1 MVNILELQKKLTAV
15 ALPSGFEK
23 PQGEVLMELA
33 KPLVDEVWRDA
44 LGNVYCHRKG
54 PGKKIIFP
62 AHMDVIGLMVTFV
75 DDHGFLRFEPVGG
88 HSPAGLIGTTVR
100 LESGVRGSVWPDA
113 TAQVEKHGYGEV
125 DIHDL
130 FIDIG
135 ASSKEEAEKL
145 APIGSLC
152 VFDTQSVEI
161 AGGNLMSP
169 YADDL
174 TACIALL
181 MAMEELQGK
190 ERKND
195 LYFVFTVQEEVGL
208 RGAKAAAWEVDPDL
222 GIAVDVTRTG
232 DTPGEIDGQR
242 MRVALGKGPTV
253 KRKDSSVQCNPQV
266 VELLEKAAK
275 AAKIPFQTEVLLAG
289 GTDTA
294 AVQKSR
300 AGVLAGCVSI
310 PCRNIHSPG
319 EIVNLKDVENVG
331 KLLAAVAQTEIEL

>member
-1 MVNILELQKKLTAV
+1 MLNILELQKKLVSV

-23 PQGEVLMELA
+23 PQGEMLMELA
-33 KPLVDEVWRDA
+33 RPFVDEVWRDA
-44 LGNVYCHRKG
+44 IGNVYCHKKG

-75 DDHGFLRFEPVGG
+75 DDNGFLRFEPVGG

-100 LESGVRGSVWPDA
+100 LESGVTGAIWPDA
-113 TAQVEKHGYGEV
+113 TADVYKHGYTEV
-125 DIHDL
+125 DVHDL

-135 ASSKEEAEKL
+135 AESKEEAEKL

-152 VFDTQSVEI
+152 VFDAPTTEQD
-161 AGGNLMSP
+161 GNLMTP

-174 TACIALL
+174 SACIALL
-181 MAMEELQGK
+181 MTMEQLK
-190 ERKND
+190 DKTPVND

-208 RGAKAAAWEVDPDL
+208 RGAKAAAWEVAPDL

-232 DTPGEIDGQR
+232 DTPADLKGQR
-242 MRVALGKGPTV
+242 MQVALGKGPTV

-300 AGVLAGCVSI
+300 SGVLSGCVSI
-310 PCRNIHSPG
+310 PCRNIHAPA
-319 EIVNLKDVENVG
+319 EIVSIKDVENVSR
-331 KLLAAVAQTEIEL
+331 LLAAVAQTEIEL